1 MSCMQLL
8 VQIEAECR
16 RHEAGVIQWIEKGSG
31 NVYMFV
37 YMHVFFFENTRLM
50 ARISQLKA
58 LSVVKVVPEESF
70 VLNTFLRLVSFW
82 YGS

>member
-1 MSCMQLL
+1 MQLL
-8 VQIEAECR
+8 VQIEGECR
-16 RHEAGVIQWIEKGSG
+16 RHEAGVIQWIEKDSG

-37 YMHVFFFENTRLM
+37 YMHFFEN
-50 ARISQLKA
+50 ISQLKA
-58 LSVVKVVPEESF
+58 LRVVKVVPEESF